1 MFINNSNVPINSK
14 IKIIKNIIDTTFCQ
28 DFVGLIGTA
37 TYPFR
42 RGCCKE
48 GWIGVIFDEE
58 TEYGK
63 KLNFHIDEIEIIE
76 FSTLTI
82 I

>member
-1 MFINNSNVPINSK
+1 MFINNTNIPVNSK
-14 IKIIKNIIDTTFCQ
+14 VKIKCTIIDTSFCQ

-37 TYPFR
+37 THPFR

-48 GWIGVIFDEE
+48 DWIGVIFDEE

-63 KLNFHIDEIEIIE
+63 KLNFHLNEVEI
-76 FSTLTI
+76 LL
-82 I
+82 